1 MALQAPATKQ
11 TILNVKNIRS
21 RSKWKTS
28 LNSPPQLQFLI
39 LDGWQYA
46 ALANW
51 VKGVKLDISAADN
64 RLTALVSRSLSVT
77 SGIPG
82 SGIAS
87 TEAKSN
93 VAVRERMEVVEK
105 KDGSILSGG
114 NEGRTGRGCYP
125 RDERTNATVGG
136 KGRPCLYPSLT

>member
-1 MALQAPATKQ
+1 MFHSAQISRHSQNGTLAPFPPVKVGWNPEMALQAPATRQ
-11 TILNVKNIRS
+11 TIPNVKNIRS

-28 LNSPPQLQFLI
+28 LNPPPQLQFLI

-87 TEAKSN
+87 TEAKSS
-93 VAVRERMEVVEK
+93 VAVSERMEVVEK
-105 KDGSILSGG
+105 KDGSILSG
-114 NEGRTGRGCYP
+114 R
-125 RDERTNATVGG
+125 
-136 KGRPCLYPSLT
+136 